1 MSATAQSYRGRTCGS
16 RVDTENTE
24 TILVVDDEPGIRTM
38 VCAALERAGYCVLL
52 ASDANEALE
61 RAKHHDGLIELMLT
75 DLGLPDA
82 DGRNLAAW
90 FSHVRP
96 EAKIMFMSG
105 SIILEPA
112 TTGLFLQ
119 KPFALSDL
127 LGKVRALI
135 RT

>member
-1 MSATAQSYRGRTCGS
+1 
-16 RVDTENTE
+16 
-24 TILVVDDEPGIRTM
+24 
-38 VCAALERAGYCVLL
+38 LERAGYCVLQ

-61 RAKHHDGLIELMLT
+61 TAKHHDEPIELMIT

-82 DGRNLAAW
+82 DGRELAARI
-90 FSHVRP
+90 SRVRP

-105 SIILEPA
+105 SMTLGPSTNA
-112 TTGLFLQ
+112 LFLQ

-127 LGKVRALI
+127 FGKVRALI

>member
-1 MSATAQSYRGRTCGS
+1 
-16 RVDTENTE
+16 
-24 TILVVDDEPGIRTM
+24 M

-61 RAKHHDGLIELMLT
+61 RAKHHDGLIQLMLT

-135 RT
+135 RP